1 MKGCNLVLI
10 RPFVV
15 NLALVGDH
23 LVVVV
28 VVVGGLCSM
37 VVLGTE

>member
-28 VVVGGLCSM
+28 VVV
-37 VVLGTE
+37 VVMTVVYAL